1 MPHVAILSST
11 ARLPRRLAP
20 AAVVSPAGFLAIA
33 WTNAFFLWAVLLS
46 GGLVRL
52 TSSGLGCPDWP
63 LCHGGVLPPTTEHPM
78 IEFSNRMLSGVIVI
92 YTVVAWLLTRRT
104 PTASRAVRGWMLA
117 AAVMTVGQIPLGGV
131 TVVTGL
137 NPVMVGN
144 HFLLALLGLG
154 AAIMALVRY
163 RDDRHGWA
171 RGWDRRRGPFA
182 VLAALALLG
191 VAVTGIL
198 VTASGPHSGA
208 ASATD
213 RLGNLQLTIWLHVRA
228 VALLVVLMAV
238 LALWLW
244 REPARDPLTISLAA
258 AYLPLLAVQ
267 IFIGEYQF
275 RHGLPWQWVAV
286 HVPVAGLAWS
296 CGLVL
301 AWLAA
306 APVIGPAAESTGNAP
321 PDVAQR
327 AAAA

>member
-1 MPHVAILSST
+1 MAVVAILSSA
-11 ARLPRRLAP
+11 ARLPRRLVP
-20 AAVVSPAGFLAIA
+20 DAVFTPAGFLAVA
-33 WTNAFFLWAVLLS
+33 WTNVFLLWAILLS

-63 LCHGGVLPPTTEHPM
+63 LCHGGVIPPTTEHPV
-78 IEFSNRMLSGVIVI
+78 IEFSNRILSGLIVV
-92 YTVVAWLLTRRT
+92 YAVVAWLVSRWT

-131 TVVTGL
+131 TVMTGL

-154 AAIMALVRY
+154 AAMMAIMY
-163 RDDRHGWA
+163 FRDDRHGWR
-171 RGWDRRRGPFA
+171 RGWDRRRGPFSC
-182 VLAALALLG
+182 LAAISLLA

-213 RLGNLQLTIWLHVRA
+213 RLGDLQLTIWLHVRA
-228 VALLVVLMAV
+228 VAVLVVLMVV
-238 LALWLW
+238 LALWIW
-244 REPARDPLTISLAA
+244 RERPRDPIVLPVAA
-258 AYLPLLAVQ
+258 AFVPLLVVQ
-267 IFIGEYQF
+267 ISIGEYQF

-286 HVPVAGLAWS
+286 HVPVAGLVWTT
-296 CGLVL
+296 GLVL

-306 APVIGPAAESTGNAP
+306 SRVAPAADSAP
-321 PDVAQR
+321 
-327 AAAA
+327 